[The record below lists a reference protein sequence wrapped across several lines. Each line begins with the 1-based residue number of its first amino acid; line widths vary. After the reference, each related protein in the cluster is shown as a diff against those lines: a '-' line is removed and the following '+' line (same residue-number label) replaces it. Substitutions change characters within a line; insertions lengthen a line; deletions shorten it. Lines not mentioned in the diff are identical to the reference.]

1 MRTITSKVDIERL
14 FREGTRTSS
23 KVATVLVAPTPEAR
37 DQHGRVLFVAGRR
50 IGGAVTRNRAK
61 RVLREAARRSGAPWP
76 GLDVALLARPTTP
89 AAAPAEIDTA
99 LRVAIAQ
106 WERRGGGR

>member
-23 KVATVLVAPTPEAR
+23 TAATVLVAPTPEAR

-50 IGGAVTRNRAK
+50 IGGAVARNRAK
-61 RVLREAARRSGAPWP
+61 RVLREAARRGGAPWP

-89 AAAPAEIDTA
+89 TAAPAEIDKA
-99 LRVAIAQ
+99 LWAAVG
-106 WERRGGGR
+106 RREEEGG